1 MSGILNKLGLGH
13 SSADSSHSSSSSA
26 SHSSSS
32 TTSTT
37 SGATTGYNTVNKT
50 GYADTTATTSSYA
63 HTNPG
68 AVTSQTTTTTTTTAA
83 PAVASTHAH
92 TTTAATGDA
101 YMTRSEER
109 LLVGKEQ
116 VGAGVASLN
125 KYVTSEHVHT
135 AVPITREHVVI
146 EREPITAADSV
157 RGTEIKEA
165 HIEVALTE
173 ERAVAA
179 KETVA
184 VEKVKLRKEVE
195 HTTQNVDAELRKEH
209 IEFGT
214 TQETGKVLG
223 AAPGTAGYTTGTT
236 GSTYDKTYNSS
247 TSTNVDP
254 VANPRV

>member
-13 SSADSSHSSSSSA
+13 SSSSDSSASSSSS
-26 SHSSSS
+26 SSMSSSS
-32 TTSTT
+32 TSSTT
-37 SGATTGYNTVNKT
+37 SGSTSGYNTVNKT
-50 GYADTTATTSSYA
+50 GYADTTGTTSSYA

-68 AVTSQTTTTTTTTAA
+68 AITAQTTTTTTTATA
-83 PAVASTHAH
+83 PAMA
-92 TTTAATGDA
+92 TTAANEA

-146 EREPITAADSV
+146 EREPITSADAV

-214 TQETGKVLG
+214 TAETTGKTLG
-223 AAPGTAGYTTGTT
+223 AAPGTAGYSTT
-236 GSTYDKTYNSS
+236 DKTYTN
-247 TSTNVDP
+247 TTTGTNVDP
-254 VANPRV
+254 LANPRV

>member
-13 SSADSSHSSSSSA
+13 SSSSDSSASSSSS
-26 SHSSSS
+26 SSMSSSS
-32 TTSTT
+32 TSSTT
-37 SGATTGYNTVNKT
+37 SGSTTGYNTVNKT
-50 GYADTTATTSSYA
+50 GYADTTATTSVLRS
-63 HTNPG
+63 HQPG
-68 AVTSQTTTTTTTTAA
+68 RRHCSDHHYHHHRHRRRAVATAA
-83 PAVASTHAH
+83 ANE
-92 TTTAATGDA
+92 A

-146 EREPITAADSV
+146 EREPITSADAV

-214 TQETGKVLG
+214 TAETTGKTLG
-223 AAPGTAGYTTGTT
+223 AAPGTAGYSTT
-236 GSTYDKTYNSS
+236 DKTYTN
-247 TSTNVDP
+247 TTTGTNVDP
-254 VANPRV
+254 LANPRV

>member
-13 SSADSSHSSSSSA
+13 SSSSESA
-26 SHSSSS
+26 ASSSS
-32 TTSTT
+32 TTSHSSSTHHTT
-37 SGATTGYNTVNKT
+37 SAPSTTSSTTVNKT
-50 GYADTTATTSSYA
+50 GYADSTATTSAYA

-68 AVTSQTTTTTTTTAA
+68 AIQSQTTTTTTTTTAGNTGAYGTATATTGAA
-83 PAVASTHAH
+83 
-92 TTTAATGDA
+92 DA

-146 EREPITAADSV
+146 EREPITAADNI
-157 RGTEIKEA
+157 RGAEIKEA

-214 TQETGKVLG
+214 TAETHGKTLG
-223 AAPGTAGYTTGTT
+223 AAPVASTT
-236 GSTYDKTYNSS
+236 TYNNS
-247 TSTNVDP
+247 TSANVDP

>member
-13 SSADSSHSSSSSA
+13 SSSSSSSSDSSA
-26 SHSSSS
+26 SSSSSSSYSSSS
-32 TTSTT
+32 TSSTT
-37 SGATTGYNTVNKT
+37 SGSYPADTTTGYNTVNKT
-50 GYADTTATTSSYA
+50 GYADATGTTSSYA
-63 HTNPG
+63 HTGVG
-68 AVTSQTTTTTTTTAA
+68 AVTAQTTTTTTTQAA
-83 PAVASTHAH
+83 GTVAAG
-92 TTTAATGDA
+92 ADA
-101 YMTRSEER
+101 YLTRSEER

-146 EREPITAADSV
+146 EREPITAADNI
-157 RGTEIKEA
+157 RNAEIKEA

-236 GSTYDKTYNSS
+236 TTTTGYNSS
-247 TSTNVDP
+247 VDP

>member
-13 SSADSSHSSSSSA
+13 SSASDSSASSSSSA

-37 SGATTGYNTVNKT
+37 SGSTTGYNTVNKT

-68 AVTSQTTTTTTTTAA
+68 AITSSTTTTTTTATT
-83 PAVASTHAH
+83 PAVTS
-92 TTTAATGDA
+92 TAAATA
-101 YMTRSEER
+101 AASEYMTRSEER

-146 EREPITAADSV
+146 EREPITAADGI

-223 AAPGTAGYTTGTT
+223 AAPGTAGYTTGSTTTTGYTT
-236 GSTYDKTYNSS
+236 GS
-247 TSTNVDP
+247 NVDP
-254 VANPRV
+254 VSNPRV